1 MPSYIAHAEEYLFE
15 EFVEESPSDNE
26 EMQNELNEQYVS
38 YDDEMAAFEDI
49 QTSTAYGF
57 SEYGDSYS
65 DDDFFDEECY
75 YTEDN

>member
-26 EMQNELNEQYVS
+26 EMQNELNEEYVS
-38 YDDEMAAFEDI
+38 YDDEMAAFEDM
-49 QTSTAYGF
+49 QTSMAYGF
-57 SEYGDSYS
+57 SESEASYS